1 MVSLGILIYIILVV
15 VCGTAVNIA
24 IIIMVLGIFKAFVG
38 VIWVSKI

>member
-1 MVSLGILIYIILVV
+1 MVSLGILIYIILVA
-15 VCGTAVNIA
+15 GTSINIA

>member
-15 VCGTAVNIA
+15 WTAINIA

>member
-15 VCGTAVNIA
+15 WTAINIP
-24 IIIMVLGIFKAFVG
+24 IIIMVLGIFSAFVG

>member
-15 VCGTAVNIA
+15 WTAINIA

-38 VIWVSKI
+38 LIWVSKI

>member
-15 VCGTAVNIA
+15 WTAINIA
-24 IIIMVLGIFKAFVG
+24 IIIMLLGIFKAFVG